1 MHEENFVLIEG
12 QKLTLL
18 ELGQELETIT
28 GRTLQST
35 TGEIRS
41 WPSEAVIF
49 DRKSNVNQVTYR
61 FNDNNDIVDATIE
74 VPRGFKNYDTEP
86 VLIKLLTYFRKS

>member
-74 VPRGFKNYDTEP
+74 VPRGFKNYDTEH
-86 VLIKLLTYFRKS
+86 VMIKLLTYFRKS

>member
-49 DRKSNVNQVTYR
+49 NRKSNINQVTYR
-61 FNDNNDIVDATIE
+61 FNDNNDIIDATIE
-74 VPRGFKNYDTEP
+74 VPRGFKNYETEP
-86 VLIKLLTYFRKS
+86 VMIKLITYFRKS

>member
-74 VPRGFKNYDTEP
+74 VPRGIKNYDTEP
-86 VLIKLLTYFRKS
+86 VMIKLLTYFRKS

>member
-1 MHEENFVLIEG
+1 VHEENFVLIEG

-86 VLIKLLTYFRKS
+86 VMIKLLTYFRKS

>member
-18 ELGQELETIT
+18 ELGRELETIT

-49 DRKSNVNQVTYR
+49 NRKSNVNQVTYR

-86 VLIKLLTYFRKS
+86 VMIKLLTYFRKP

>member
-86 VLIKLLTYFRKS
+86 VLINV

>member
-1 MHEENFVLIEG
+1 MIEG

-41 WPSEAVIF
+41 WPCEAVIF

-86 VLIKLLTYFRKS
+86 VMIKLLTYFRKS

>member
-18 ELGQELETIT
+18 EIGQELETIT

-86 VLIKLLTYFRKS
+86 VMIKLLTYFRKS

>member
-1 MHEENFVLIEG
+1 MIEG

>member
-86 VLIKLLTYFRKS
+86 VMIKLLTYFRKT

>member
-18 ELGQELETIT
+18 ELGRELETIT

-86 VLIKLLTYFRKS
+86 VMIKLLTYFRKP

>member
-49 DRKSNVNQVTYR
+49 NRKSNINQVTYR
-61 FNDNNDIVDATIE
+61 FNDNNDIIDATIE

-86 VLIKLLTYFRKS
+86 VMIKLLTYFRKS

>member
-86 VLIKLLTYFRKS
+86 VIIKLLTYFRKS

>member
-1 MHEENFVLIEG
+1 MIEG

-18 ELGQELETIT
+18 ELGRELETIT

-49 DRKSNVNQVTYR
+49 NRKSNVNQVTYR

-86 VLIKLLTYFRKS
+86 VMIKLLTYFRKP

>member
-1 MHEENFVLIEG
+1 MIEG

-86 VLIKLLTYFRKS
+86 VMIKLLTYFRKS

>member
-49 DRKSNVNQVTYR
+49 NRKSNINQVTYR

-74 VPRGFKNYDTEP
+74 VPRGFKNYETEP
-86 VLIKLLTYFRKS
+86 VMIKLITYFRKS

>member
-41 WPSEAVIF
+41 WSSEAVIF

-86 VLIKLLTYFRKS
+86 VMIKLLTYFRKS

>member
-86 VLIKLLTYFRKS
+86 VMIKLLTYFRKS

>member
-28 GRTLQST
+28 GRTLLST

>member
-49 DRKSNVNQVTYR
+49 DRKSNVNQVIYR

-86 VLIKLLTYFRKS
+86 VMIKLLTYFRKS